1 MRAIDS
7 VAQIKKVR
15 VKANS
20 EPWFDSEIISA
31 IQKRVKLYSRYKM
44 SSSETDKEHQ
54 NYFFEN
60 RSFFEEKLVLNCKN
74 PKGSCK
80 TLKGKC

>member
-1 MRAIDS
+1 MFMRAIDS

-31 IQKRVKLYSRYKM
+31 I
-44 SSSETDKEHQ
+44 
-54 NYFFEN
+54 
-60 RSFFEEKLVLNCKN
+60 
-74 PKGSCK
+74 
-80 TLKGKC
+80 